1 MAAATLFSTLTRNAR
16 GCSRILLRP
25 FSSSTEAVIIHG
37 GNADGG
43 GEEEDEEKD
52 DLRSRIFR
60 VRLPK
65 RSATNVLQKWVNEGR
80 DVTVSELRNISRD
93 LSRSHRYKHALEV
106 SEWMVSHE
114 EFQLSDSDYAV
125 RIDLMTKVF
134 GIDAAERY
142 FERLPLSAK
151 TSETYTALLHS
162 YAGLKLTEKAEEFYK
177 KMTGEANLSLNAIA
191 YNELMTLYMSVGH
204 LEKVPR
210 IIEEMKRQN
219 IAPDLFTYNLW
230 VSSCAASLNID
241 EVRRVL
247 DEMSLDPGCNKSW
260 LRYRKLADIYLIS
273 SRLTNLDSN
282 AMVESEKDITQR
294 ELISY
299 DFLIILHGGLGNK
312 DKLDQIWKSLSI
324 TRQKLT
330 GRNYV
335 CVLSSYLILGH
346 LKEVGE
352 IIDQWKESST
362 SAFNSSMCSKLL
374 EAFEDVVL
382 TDEAKSFQK
391 LLGEKG
397 CVLMDET
404 H

>member
-1 MAAATLFSTLTRNAR
+1 M
-16 GCSRILLRP
+16 
-25 FSSSTEAVIIHG
+25 
-37 GNADGG
+37 
-43 GEEEDEEKD
+43 
-52 DLRSRIFR
+52 RSRIFR

-65 RSATNVLQKWVNEGR
+65 RSVSNVLQRWVNEGR
-80 DVTVSELRNISRD
+80 DITVYELRNISRD

-142 FERLPLSAK
+142 FERLPPSAK

-177 KMTGEANLSLNAIA
+177 KMIEEANLSLSAIT

-210 IIEEMKRQN
+210 IIEEMKHHN

-247 DEMSLDPGCNKSW
+247 DEMSLDLGCNISW
-260 LRYRKLADIYLIS
+260 LRYRKLADIYITS

-282 AMVESEKDITQR
+282 VVVESEKDITQR

-299 DFLIILHGGLGNK
+299 DFLLILHGGLGNK
-312 DKLDQIWKSLSI
+312 DKLDQIWKSFSM

-352 IIDQWKESST
+352 IIDQWKQSST
-362 SAFNSSMCSKLL
+362 SAFNSSMCGKLL
-374 EAFEDVVL
+374 EAFKDVGL

-397 CVLMDET
+397 CVLMDEMQ
-404 H
+404 

>member
-1 MAAATLFSTLTRNAR
+1 MAAAILFSTLSRNAR
-16 GCSRILLRP
+16 GCRRMSFRP
-25 FSSSTEAVIIHG
+25 FSSSTEAIIIHG
-37 GNADGG
+37 EKNADGC
-43 GEEEDEEKD
+43 GEEEKKD

-65 RSATNVLQKWVNEGR
+65 RSATYVLQKWVNEGGEI
-80 DVTVSELRNISRD
+80 TVSELRNISRD
-93 LSRSHRYKHALEV
+93 LNRSHRYKHALEV

-114 EFQLSDSDYAV
+114 EFQLSDSDYAFRV
-125 RIDLMTKVF
+125 DLMTKVF
-134 GIDAAERY
+134 GIEAAERY
-142 FERLPLSAK
+142 FERLPPSAK
-151 TSETYTALLHS
+151 TCETYTALLHS
-162 YAGLKLTEKAEEFYK
+162 YAGLKLIEKAEEFFK
-177 KMTGEANLSLNAIA
+177 RMTEEANLSLSAIT

-204 LEKVPR
+204 FEKVPQ
-210 IIEEMKRQN
+210 IIEEMKRQK
-219 IAPDLFTYNLW
+219 IAYDLFTYNLL

-260 LRYRKLADIYLIS
+260 LRYRKLADIYIIS
-273 SRLTNLDSN
+273 GRLTNLDAN
-282 AMVESEKDITQR
+282 AVVESEKDITQR

-299 DFLIILHGGLGNK
+299 DFLLILHGGLGNK
-312 DKLDQIWKSLSI
+312 DKLDQIWRSFSM

-352 IIDQWKESST
+352 IIDQWKKSST
-362 SAFNSSMCSKLL
+362 PSFNSSMCSKLL
-374 EAFEDVVL
+374 EAFKDVGL
-382 TDEAKSFQK
+382 TEEAKSFQK

-397 CVLMDET
+397 CVLMDEIQ
-404 H
+404 

>member
-1 MAAATLFSTLTRNAR
+1 MAAATLFSNITRNAR
-16 GCSRILLRP
+16 GCSRISFRP
-25 FSSSTEAVIIHG
+25 FSSSTEAIIIR
-37 GNADGG
+37 ADGC
-43 GEEEDEEKD
+43 GEEEEKD

-65 RSATNVLQKWVNEGR
+65 RSATNVLQKWVNEGH
-80 DVTVSELRNISRD
+80 DITVSELRNISRD

-142 FERLPLSAK
+142 FERLPPSAK

-162 YAGLKLTEKAEEFYK
+162 YARLKLTEKAEELYK
-177 KMTGEANLSLNAIA
+177 KMTKEANLSLSAIT

-230 VSSCAASLNID
+230 ISSCAASLNID

-260 LRYRKLADIYLIS
+260 LIYRKLADTYIAS
-273 SRLTNLDSN
+273 SRLMNLDSN
-282 AMVESEKDITQR
+282 SVVESEKDITQR

-299 DFLIILHGGLGNK
+299 DFLFILHGGLGNK
-312 DKLDQIWKSLSI
+312 DKLDQIWKSFSM

-352 IIDQWKESST
+352 IIDQWKQSST

-374 EAFEDVVL
+374 EALKDVGL

-397 CVLMDET
+397 CVLMYEIQ
-404 H
+404 

>member
-1 MAAATLFSTLTRNAR
+1 MAAATLFSNIARNAR
-16 GCSRILLRP
+16 GCSRISFRP
-25 FSSSTEAVIIHG
+25 FSSSTEAIIIH
-37 GNADGG
+37 ADGY
-43 GEEEDEEKD
+43 GEEEEKD

-65 RSATNVLQKWVNEGR
+65 RSATNVLQKWVNDGR
-80 DVTVSELRNISRD
+80 DITVSELRNISRD
-93 LSRSHRYKHALEV
+93 LSRSQRYKHALEV
-106 SEWMVSHE
+106 SEWMVRHE
-114 EFQLSDSDYAV
+114 EFHLSDSDYAV
-125 RIDLMTKVF
+125 HINLMTKVF

-142 FERLPLSAK
+142 FERLPPSAK

-177 KMTGEANLSLNAIA
+177 KMTEEANLSLSAIT
-191 YNELMTLYMSVGH
+191 YNEVMTLYMSVGH

-210 IIEEMKRQN
+210 IIEEMKLQN

-230 VSSCAASLNID
+230 VSSLAASLNID

-260 LRYRKLADIYLIS
+260 LRYRKLADIYITS
-273 SRLTNLDSN
+273 CRLPNSDFN
-282 AMVESEKDITQR
+282 AVVESEKDIITQR
-294 ELISY
+294 ELISC
-299 DFLIILHGGLGNK
+299 DFLLILHGGLGNK
-312 DKLDQIWKSLSI
+312 DKLDQIWKSLNR

-346 LKEVGE
+346 LKEAGE
-352 IIDQWKESST
+352 IIDNWKQSST

-374 EAFEDVVL
+374 ETIKDVGL
-382 TDEAKSFQK
+382 TDEAKSFQN

-397 CVLMDET
+397 CNVLMDEMQ
-404 H
+404 